1 MLAIKSPGH
10 YFREAGLTARV
21 GDYLQPYA
29 RRILILTT
37 PSAWQAV
44 SQPLQ
49 LSLQQQGIVSEVQWL
64 DGYCTE
70 QAIQRVKGALHTAE
84 ANLILAVGGGK
95 VMDTAKA
102 AAAQSAGVRL
112 VMLPTQVATCA
123 AWSPVSIL
131 YTAQGH
137 YLRSHLLS
145 SMPDLVLLD
154 SEIIAR
160 SDVCY
165 IKAGMI
171 DALAKYYEFR
181 PYQRNNPDNLSLQLK
196 LLPAQQALSVFNEYG
211 LQAVV
216 DNQSQRVTTALD
228 KVAEANLVLAGLANS
243 VRDSLATPGFAHAL
257 HNRLTR
263 QPELSQWLHGE
274 KVGFCL
280 LVQSLLENNGQP
292 EPSLLALLARF
303 GSPLRLPPL
312 EGDRDRV
319 FADIASEVHFPAHCA
334 AMLPFDISAPALERA
349 LRLTDS
355 LPFPDLQHLSLS

>member
-10 YFREAGLTARV
+10 YLQEAGLTARA
-21 GDYLQPYA
+21 GEYLQPYA
-29 RRILILTT
+29 QRILILTT
-37 PSAWQAV
+37 PSAWRAV
-44 SQPLQ
+44 SEPLQ
-49 LSLQQQGIVSEVQWL
+49 LSLQQQGIISERLWL

-70 QAIQRVKGALHTAE
+70 QAIQQVRRALQTAD
-84 ANLILAVGGGK
+84 ASLILAVGGGK

-112 VMLPTQVATCA
+112 VMLPTQLATCA

-131 YTAQGH
+131 YTPQGH

-154 SEIIAR
+154 SEIIAC
-160 SDVCY
+160 SDVRY
-165 IKAGMI
+165 IKSGMI

-196 LLPAQQALSVFNEYG
+196 LLPAQQALEVIIKYG
-211 LQAVV
+211 DQAIT
-216 DNQSQRVTTALD
+216 DNQSQRVTAALN

-263 QPELSQWLHGE
+263 QPELHHWLHGE

-280 LVQSLLENNGQP
+280 LVQSLLENKGQP
-292 EPSLLALLARF
+292 EPSLLALLKRYGA
-303 GSPLRLPPL
+303 PLRLPL
-312 EGDRDRV
+312 LQGDRQQL
-319 FADIASEVHFPAHCA
+319 FGDIAREVRFPAHCA
-334 AMLPFDISAPALERA
+334 AMLPFDISAPALEQA

-355 LPFPDLQHLSLS
+355 LLFPDF